1 MGLQSAAYRI
11 VNVNN
16 SANTV
21 MLSCLANVVEES
33 QEKSTAASR
42 VLSFE
47 DDDSGVDVLASSS
60 VELGDLYCGH
70 KKVHRRN

>member
-1 MGLQSAAYRI
+1 MGLHSAAYRI

-16 SANTV
+16 STNTV

-33 QEKSTAASR
+33 QKKSAASR

-47 DDDSGVDVLASSS
+47 DDDNGVDVLASSF
-60 VELGDLYCGH
+60 VELGDLYCGR
-70 KKVHRRN
+70 KKVQ

>member
-33 QEKSTAASR
+33 QEKSAASR

-47 DDDSGVDVLASSS
+47 DDDSGVDVLASCS